1 MMIMPSPSVQGAADL
16 VVGSPS
22 VSHSGPGAEASFT
35 LSAIVSNTGD
45 GASAPTTL
53 RYYRSTDATI
63 AISDT
68 AVGTQ
73 AVAGLSPS
81 GSVSG
86 SVGLRAPS
94 SPGIYYYG
102 ACVDAVADESDTANN
117 CSASVQVTV
126 RDAGQPSRGAPDLAV
141 GSPSVSD
148 SGPVSE
154 ASFTL
159 SAIVSNTGDGASA
172 PTTLRYYRSTDATI
186 ATSDTAV
193 GTQAV
198 AGLSPS
204 GSVSGS
210 VGLTAPSS
218 PGIYYYGACVDAV
231 AGESDTTNNCSA
243 SVQISV
249 AEAEG
254 HPDLR
259 ISGIVVLIGS
269 GRISAGE
276 TFSILTTVSNTGDGA
291 SAATTLRYYRSTDAT
306 ITTSDTALGTGSVG
320 RLGAARASSESISL
334 TAPSSPGI
342 YYYGACVDAVADESD
357 TANNCAS
364 SAPVE
369 VLRAKRQPDLVVR
382 SPSVSPDSCA
392 PGARFTVSAT
402 VSNTGDG
409 QSPAT
414 TLRYYRSGDKTIT
427 TSDTEA
433 GTDMVGGLAPGRSSG
448 ESVELTAPSSPGAYN
463 YGACVDAV
471 AGESDTTNNCSVLS
485 VRTHV
490 LDAQAIRDDGN
501 GTRAGAT
508 NLGDITD
515 NSSPIGEGRVYYI
528 GGPVDRV
535 DYFRFSL
542 SEEKRVEFVL
552 RTVHRLET
560 RTDLF
565 LEDATGGV
573 LRQETSTAVGPLWLR
588 ETLQAGTYYLRA
600 DDDSG
605 CRSVYV
611 FGLVVSQ

>member
-1 MMIMPSPSVQGAADL
+1 MTIMPSPTVQGAPDL
-16 VVGSPS
+16 AVDSPS
-22 VSHSGPGAEASFT
+22 VSDSGPGAEASFT

-45 GASAPTTL
+45 GASAATTL

-63 AISDT
+63 TTSDT
-68 AVGTQ
+68 EVGTQ

-117 CSASVQVTV
+117 CSASAQVTV

-148 SGPVSE
+148 SGPVAE

-159 SAIVSNTGDGASA
+159 STIVSNTGDGASA
-172 PTTLRYYRSTDATI
+172 ATTLRYYRSTDATI
-186 ATSDTAV
+186 AISDTEV

-210 VGLTAPSS
+210 VGLRAPSS

-243 SVQISV
+243 S
-249 AEAEG
+249 
-254 HPDLR
+254 
-259 ISGIVVLIGS
+259 
-269 GRISAGE
+269 
-276 TFSILTTVSNTGDGA
+276 
-291 SAATTLRYYRSTDAT
+291 
-306 ITTSDTALGTGSVG
+306 
-320 RLGAARASSESISL
+320 
-334 TAPSSPGI
+334 
-342 YYYGACVDAVADESD
+342 
-357 TANNCAS
+357 
-364 SAPVE
+364 APVE
-369 VLRAKRQPDLVVR
+369 VLRAKRQLAMPDLVVGL
-382 SPSVSPDSCA
+382 PSVSPNRCA

-414 TLRYYRSGDKTIT
+414 TLRYYRSGDATIT

-433 GTDMVGGLAPGRSSG
+433 GTDMVGGLAAGGSSG

-471 AGESDTTNNCSVLS
+471 AGESDTTNNCSVS

-490 LDAQAIRDDGN
+490 LDAQAIRDDGD
-501 GTRAGAT
+501 GTRAGAA
-508 NLGDITD
+508 NLGDITE
-515 NSSPIGEGRVYYI
+515 NSSSVGENGRVGDI

-542 SEEKRVEFVL
+542 SEEKRVEFAL

-573 LRQETSTAVGPLWLR
+573 LRQKTSTAVGPLWLR

-600 DDDSG
+600 DDDSD
-605 CRSVYV
+605 CQSIYV
-611 FGLVVSQ
+611 FTFVVSQ